1 VNDTER
7 HLFLALIEAVQD
19 IEVLFHSVAHRHQA
33 LLVVLRDKGTITS
46 KQYEDA
52 VKERQ
57 AAGAVELALN
67 QEWSRKQAV
76 LAELKQA
83 LERGH

>member
-1 VNDTER
+1 
-7 HLFLALIEAVQD
+7 
-19 IEVLFHSVAHRHQA
+19 VLFHSVAHRHQA

-57 AAGAVELALN
+57 AGGAVELALN